1 LYNKSGMFCVVASP
15 MRLFP
20 QAVVT
25 LCADVRVR
33 SGGTLRIFS
42 SGVATLVVGTH
53 QLRVAAG
60 GQLDLDRLVVA
71 DSERSSAIL
80 ADGMLTASNCTFL
93 RCATAT
99 NMLLALAEQF
109 VPDGVGAFLGAAGG
123 AVFSRGVTTMEG
135 CAFLECRAAGAKV
148 GCHGGAVFVDTGS
161 HVTLRRSELRRNAAF
176 GGSFMP
182 AAGAIFV
189 WTTGQL
195 MLVDSR
201 MNENVVFGGDASTGA
216 SGGALALAGPGSRAS
231 LVGSEPRR
239 QHRWWGNLLRR
250 SELGRRRLGICRQ
263 RGAGGWRKEC
273 RWRRDFERHCHASC
287 ELHNL
292 CSQPC
297 RWWRRQ
303 ECWWRIDYCFRFGDA
318 V

>member
-1 LYNKSGMFCVVASP
+1 
-15 MRLFP
+15 MRLCW

-25 LCADVRVR
+25 LRADVRVR

-60 GQLDLDRLVVA
+60 AQLDLERLVVA

-80 ADGMLTASNCTFL
+80 SDGMLTASNCTFL

-99 NMLLALAEQF
+99 NMVLALAEQF

-135 CAFLECRAAGAKV
+135 CAFLECRAARAKV
-148 GCHGGAVFVDTGS
+148 GCLGGAVFVDTGS

-182 AAGAIFV
+182 AGGAIFV
-189 WTTGQL
+189 WITGQL

-201 MNENVVFGGDASTGA
+201 MNENVVSGGDASTGA
-216 SGGALALAGPGSRAS
+216 AGGALGLAGPGSRAS
-231 LVGSEPRR
+231 LVGSEVCNNTAHALSGDAFGGAAVMLTGSTLQISGCGNVTRVARATAAASLVGQFTPRER
-239 QHRWWGNLLRR
+239 AWPSQTRNLPTT
-250 SELGRRRLGICRQ
+250 RRRRMAKDGPLAAR
-263 RGAGGWRKEC
+263 
-273 RWRRDFERHCHASC
+273 
-287 ELHNL
+287 
-292 CSQPC
+292 
-297 RWWRRQ
+297 
-303 ECWWRIDYCFRFGDA
+303 FRA
-318 V
+318 